1 MVRTVLRTI
10 AATCVAMTL
19 MTPLKDAIST
29 HLGTTEPAVVSPADV
44 IWLRMFGGGDRSTQ
58 R

>member
-1 MVRTVLRTI
+1 MIRTVLRTI

-19 MTPLKDAIST
+19 LAPLKDAIST
-29 HLGTTEPAVVSPADV
+29 RLGTTEPAVVAPADI
-44 IWLRMFGGGDRSTQ
+44 IWVRIAAAGNGGHQ